1 MKKSILAI
9 TLFSIFIGLGV
20 TSCGSPSEDVKDAK
34 EEVKDANKDLEEAK
48 EALRIDM
55 EVYKQEVLLKIMEN
69 DSKIAEHQEMI
80 VTEKGADKLKHQE
93 QIIDLEARNA
103 KLKIKLESYNGEG
116 RDNWEMFKTELNKEI
131 NDFGIALQKISS
143 KN

>member
-9 TLFSIFIGLGV
+9 TLFSIIIGLGV
-20 TSCGSPSEDVKDAK
+20 TSCGSPSEEVNDAQ
-34 EEVKDANKDLEEAK
+34 EEVNDANEDLEEAK

-55 EVYKQEVLLKIMEN
+55 ETYKQEIQLKIMEN
-69 DSKIAEHQEMI
+69 DEKIAEH
-80 VTEKGADKLKHQE
+80 KGMLANMKGDDKLKHQE
-93 QIIDLEARNA
+93 EIIDLEARNS

-116 RDNWEMFKTELNKEI
+116 KDNWEMFKTELNKEI
-131 NDFGIALQKISS
+131 NDFGIALQKVSS

>member
-20 TSCGSPSEDVKDAK
+20 TSCDSPSEDVKDAK